1 MTEVRSYKSL
11 DNQLWD
17 SLEEA
22 QQADRMIILKAGL
35 KDVISN
41 FYRTGVDQE
50 DILMGML
57 EFRHELA
64 MLFWAYD
71 RRA

>member
-22 QQADRMIILKAGL
+22 QQADRMIVLRAGL

-41 FYRTGVDQE
+41 FYRTEIDAE
-50 DILMGML
+50 DILTGML
-57 EFRHELA
+57 YNRHELA